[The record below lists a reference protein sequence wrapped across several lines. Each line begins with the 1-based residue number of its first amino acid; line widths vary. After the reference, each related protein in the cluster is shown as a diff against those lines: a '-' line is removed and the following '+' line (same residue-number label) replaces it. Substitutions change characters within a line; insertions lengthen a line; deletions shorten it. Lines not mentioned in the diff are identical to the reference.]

1 MNEFKSSK
9 LNINTMKI
17 VKNTSLQG
25 LSISFKTPEGIK
37 SIFLSPKSQCDVPDS
52 WTSKVLLNLVKRRMA
67 KVINVVDTPKPVE
80 PVSEVNPTRKY
91 TRKESS

>member
-1 MNEFKSSK
+1 
-9 LNINTMKI
+9 MKI

-67 KVINVVDTPKPVE
+67 KVINVVDTLKPVKPVE
-80 PVSEVNPTRKY
+80 PVSEVKPTRKF